1 MPAARRA
8 GSLLPASPLTVVPV
22 LQPRGLR
29 GRPLTLCIC
38 SVVPYFP
45 SACRKRNSGTEGAD
59 VPGPWAVGLLDTQA
73 PALTAPAHGLL
84 LKVPSLVGAALLL
97 DVFLGTGR

>member
-1 MPAARRA
+1 MPAACRA
-8 GSLLPASPLTVVPV
+8 GSLLPASPLAIVPV

-29 GRPLTLCIC
+29 GHPLALCIC
-38 SVVPYFP
+38 SVVPHFP
-45 SACRKRNSGTEGAD
+45 QACRKRNSETEGAD
-59 VPGPWAVGLLDTQA
+59 IPGPWAVGSLDTQA

-84 LKVPSLVGAALLL
+84 LKVPSLVGAALLR